1 MGMEFEW
8 KWDPVQ
14 CIWRSDKLEK
24 RKAELDLEQM
34 EFGMAYSRDQQKR
47 ERIDAMLKVI
57 ATVNEGYIKDMDLKN
72 EAVTLA
78 AKALVKELKELS
90 PNPRMNFD
98 GTLSP
103 QTEFFV
109 PTK

>member
-1 MGMEFEW
+1 MESEW
-8 KWDPVQ
+8 KYEQ
-14 CIWRSDKLEK
+14 CAWRNDRLEK
-24 RKAELDLEQM
+24 RKQELDLEQM

-78 AKALVKELKELS
+78 AKALVKELREFS
-90 PNPRMNFD
+90 PSSKVNID
-98 GTLSP
+98 S
-103 QTEFFV
+103 
-109 PTK
+109 